1 MNLKEK
7 NFQISKINLLSFLVE
22 KINPITLEIKKL
34 VNDKGFLD
42 KILLEGHKK
51 ANNIASKKIKKM
63 QEIIGF

>member
-1 MNLKEK
+1 M
-7 NFQISKINLLSFLVE
+7 
-22 KINPITLEIKKL
+22 IK
-34 VNDKGFLD
+34 DFLD